1 MSIAEQVSRIRGEKS
16 RLGIK
21 LSNMGLASQTDKLE
35 KMVDAVEG
43 IVDIGAVDATV
54 LQGESYTIPAGY
66 HNGSGTV
73 RGLDNPV
80 EDASKYLL
88 QSKKVTPTKAQ
99 QSVTSDQG
107 YYGLSSV
114 TVERIPDAFQDVS
127 QVTATEADVLFP
139 KTIVKPDGSL
149 VTGAIQDRGAKVLFL
164 GLADDKGNWI
174 SRQAIP
180 KGYHDGNGYAL
191 IYTDEKEVTPD
202 KTTKTIT
209 PDVGMVL
216 KQVTVNPIPDN
227 YIDLTDASIAKGE
240 DDLTVDG
247 HKVNVPAGYYPQ
259 AVSKGVKRMS
269 VLEEFID
276 VLDEP
281 VDTDPEGLPVLLAT
295 EVNAYVDMLYIG
307 IDPSLENAL
316 SEI

>member
-43 IVDIGAVDATV
+43 IVDRGAVDATV
-54 LQGESYTIPAGY
+54 MQGESYTIPAGY

-73 RGLDNPV
+73 RALDNPE

-88 QSKKVTPTKAQ
+88 QSKTVTPTKAQ

-114 TVERIPDAFQDVS
+114 TVERIPDAYQDVS
-127 QVTATEADVLFP
+127 QVTATEADVLSP
-139 KTIVKPDGSL
+139 KTIVKPDGSIG
-149 VTGAIQDRGAKVLFL
+149 VGTIPNNGAKVLFL

-174 SRQAIP
+174 SRHAIS
-180 KGYHDGNGYAL
+180 KGYHDGNGYAQ

-216 KQVTVNPIPDN
+216 KKVTVNPIPDK
-227 YIDLTDASIAKGE
+227 YIDSTDASIAKGE

-247 HKVNVPAGYYPQ
+247 HKVNVPAGYYPKG
-259 AVSKGVKRMS
+259 VSKGVQRMS
-269 VLEEFID
+269 VLDEFID
-276 VLDEP
+276 VLEEP
-281 VDTDPEGLPVLLAT
+281 NDTDPEGLPVLLAN

-307 IDPSLENAL
+307 VDPSLENAL

>member
-43 IVDIGAVDATV
+43 IVDRGAVDATV

-73 RGLDNPV
+73 RALDNPE

-114 TVERIPDAFQDVS
+114 TVERIPDAYQDVS

-139 KTIVKPDGSL
+139 KTIVKPDGSIGVGTI
-149 VTGAIQDRGAKVLFL
+149 VTEDKEATPSEVAQTIKPTAGA
-164 GLADDKGNWI
+164 
-174 SRQAIP
+174 
-180 KGYHDGNGYAL
+180 
-191 IYTDEKEVTPD
+191 
-202 KTTKTIT
+202 
-209 PDVGMVL
+209 VL
-216 KQVTVNPIPDN
+216 KSVVVNPIPLKYKDN
-227 YIDLTDASIAKGE
+227 TNTTAYAGAVLKGLMFWDNEDDFVEGEMPNNGSVSKNIDLTSEDSVTFGGGYYYGITVGITDDLENELASI
-240 DDLTVDG
+240 
-247 HKVNVPAGYYPQ
+247 
-259 AVSKGVKRMS
+259 
-269 VLEEFID
+269 
-276 VLDEP
+276 
-281 VDTDPEGLPVLLAT
+281 
-295 EVNAYVDMLYIG
+295 
-307 IDPSLENAL
+307 
-316 SEI
+316 